1 MNTFMRATAL
11 LAAAAF
17 IAVGADAQVV
27 RTQSGREL
35 DANYQVGSGGYN
47 ARTVQ
52 PRFNQGQL
60 FITGQV
66 SGLGAF
72 RGPVGYDASDQYRI
86 SVPSADLAAF
96 RRQSVS
102 LRDVLGG
109 RTFRTAPYYDPARTV
124 FGGGGVVGGLTAP
137 GTNEPLNV
145 VVDPR
150 RARLAEE
157 ATRAYRPLHSEAP
170 GRRLTEVEPE
180 SPLTP
185 GESTTIRR
193 PEESGGG
200 DVRRRPFEFGADR
213 PVRTDPDVLF
223 ALPRAEDRFEL
234 ARELYEG
241 RREEDRPDPERGV
254 NAAVN
259 AMRDESV
266 DARTREDRLDIP
278 LPGETPAEAPQR
290 EENREAPRQ
299 GEAPRESEAPRRDPM
314 AGAAGRTDRPPGYAR
329 TDQTPERQ
337 ALGAPNRDVYTD
349 LITGVLARESGEAPP
364 GADDTRQG
372 GAYDAAAET
381 TRRPEVRL
389 PTPSAPEGEE
399 PQDAASATEQDAD
412 RVELT
417 RDEGILLHG
426 LAGTSADLFNAQMA
440 RAEELLRRGRY
451 YSAAEHYELAVMVD
465 SSNPLARLGLS
476 ASLLMAGEPVTAGL
490 HLRRAMEMFPPM
502 METRLDMKLL
512 ADRDR
517 FRLQM
522 KQLDRRLA
530 DTGEVDPL
538 LALTAAYYHYSAEG
552 AEAAAPAARK
562 LREVSE
568 DDALLQAFARFLLT
582 GRRPAETNA
591 DPATP

>member
-1 MNTFMRATAL
+1 MNTFMRAL
-11 LAAAAF
+11 MPVAAAAF
-17 IAVGADAQVV
+17 ITVGADAQVV

-102 LRDVLGG
+102 LRDVLAG
-109 RTFRTAPYYDPARTV
+109 RTYQTAPYYDPARTV
-124 FGGGGVVGGLTAP
+124 FGGGAVVGGLTAP

-157 ATRAYRPLHSEAP
+157 ATRAYGPLRSEAP

-185 GESTTIRR
+185 DQATTIRR
-193 PEESGGG
+193 PEESGPG
-200 DVRRRPFEFGADR
+200 DVRRRPFELGADR
-213 PVRTDPDVLF
+213 PVRTGPDILF

-241 RREEDRPDPERGV
+241 RREEEQPELERGV
-254 NAAVN
+254 DAAVN

-266 DARTREDRLDIP
+266 DARAREDRLDIP
-278 LPGETPAEAPQR
+278 LPGETPAEAPRRQD
-290 EENREAPRQ
+290 EGGAPHA
-299 GEAPRESEAPRRDPM
+299 GETPRR
-314 AGAAGRTDRPPGYAR
+314 RE
-329 TDQTPERQ
+329 TPEAEGRSGLPPRYGRPDETQDRQ
-337 ALGAPNRDVYTD
+337 ALGAPNRDVYSD
-349 LITGVLARESGEAPP
+349 LITGVLVRESGEAPR
-364 GADDTRQG
+364 GADEVPEG
-372 GAYDAAAET
+372 GAYDAAAEA

-389 PTPSAPEGEE
+389 PTPPPTEGEE
-399 PQDAASATEQDAD
+399 SEGSDPAAEEDAD

-440 RAEELLRRGRY
+440 RAEEMLRKGRY
-451 YSAAEHYELAVMVD
+451 YSAGEHYELAVMVD

-490 HLRRAMEMFPPM
+490 HLRRAMEMFPPL
-502 METRLDMKLL
+502 METRLDMAML
-512 ADRDR
+512 ADRER
-517 FRLQM
+517 FRQQM
-522 KQLDRRLA
+522 QDLDRRLA
-530 DTGEVDPL
+530 DADEVDPL
-538 LALTAAYYHYSAEG
+538 LALTAAYYHYSADG

-562 LREVSE
+562 LRDVT

-582 GRRPAETNA
+582 GKRPAEA
-591 DPATP
+591 DADAAAEK